1 VETKRQQVSKMSKTL
16 AVGLALCLLALL
28 QGRLFFIKSF
38 HEAY

>member
-1 VETKRQQVSKMSKTL
+1 MSRMPI
-16 AVGLALCLLALL
+16 AGFALRLQALL